1 MLSADGIDSGGK
13 ELKSLEEIVGKTL
26 TDRAANAKENA
37 FKQAQ
42 DIRSSKLSKISKAVK
57 CQTLEKIIAVSRAD
71 GEITKKERDHLGQ
84 ICNDLDMDQSFI
96 ENILK
101 FLD

>member
-1 MLSADGIDSGGK
+1 MSNS
-13 ELKSLEEIVGKTL
+13 
-26 TDRAANAKENA
+26 R
-37 FKQAQ
+37 
-42 DIRSSKLSKISKAVK
+42 
-57 CQTLEKIIAVSRAD
+57 KIIAVSRAD